1 MGTMSRSGHDRFG
14 QLLFYGIVL
23 LVGYLGY
30 LVVQPFLASL
40 TWAAI
45 FAMTMNPVQREFR
58 RRMGAGAAAGVTT
71 TLTATLI
78 VLPIVMLGSMLAAEV
93 PGVVEAVQKLPTQ
106 TTPERVAAVW
116 DAVRLRVPFDL
127 PQRPTALL
135 GQAVQTVLAWIAP
148 RIGGLAANIF
158 ATLGSL
164 FVMFFALFFL
174 LRDGDRVGAMVRRLL
189 PFPADERERLMVET
203 RDLVIAGVGAALT
216 VAFVQG
222 IVGATAFWAL
232 GVPLPVVWG
241 AAIGVCSLIPVVGTA
256 LIWVPAAAWW
266 LLSGD
271 IVRGV
276 VMIIIGTAVIG
287 MVDNVLRP
295 IILSGR
301 TSANGLVVFIGLL
314 GGVTAFGFVGLV
326 LGPIVLVMAGSL
338 INALTRE
345 RKAPVQEVV

>member
-1 MGTMSRSGHDRFG
+1 
-14 QLLFYGIVL
+14 
-23 LVGYLGY
+23 
-30 LVVQPFLASL
+30 
-40 TWAAI
+40 
-45 FAMTMNPVQREFR
+45 
-58 RRMGAGAAAGVTT
+58 
-71 TLTATLI
+71 
-78 VLPIVMLGSMLAAEV
+78 MLGSMLAAEV
-93 PGVVEAVQKLPTQ
+93 PGVVEAVQQLPSQ
-106 TTPERVAAVW
+106 TTPERVGAVW

-127 PQRPTALL
+127 PEEPTALL
-135 GQAVQTVLAWIAP
+135 GQAAQTVLAWIAP

-158 ATLGSL
+158 ATFGSL
-164 FVMFFALFFL
+164 FVMLFALFFL
-174 LRDGDRVGAMVRRLL
+174 LRDGAEVGAMVRRLL

-216 VAFVQG
+216 VALVQG
-222 IVGATAFWAL
+222 LVGAIAFWAL

-241 AAIGVCSLIPVVGTA
+241 AAIGVCSLIPVIGTA
-256 LIWVPAAAWW
+256 IIWVPAAAWW

-276 VMIIIGTAVIG
+276 VMIIIGTVVIG
-287 MVDNVLRP
+287 TVDNVLRP

-338 INALTRE
+338 INALTRD
-345 RKAPVQEVV
+345 RKAPPQAVG